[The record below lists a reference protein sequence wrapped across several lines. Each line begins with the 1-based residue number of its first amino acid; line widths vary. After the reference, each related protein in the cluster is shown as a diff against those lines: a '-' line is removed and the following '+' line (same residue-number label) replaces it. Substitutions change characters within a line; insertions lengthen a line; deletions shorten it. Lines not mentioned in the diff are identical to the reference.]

1 MTEQTFIDYD
11 PNDPQRPFISE
22 SHEDEAD
29 GPKVPATVSYSYGA
43 ENMPQRASGGTTDE
57 LNALWNVARKVC
69 GTEFVPD
76 RFRNKP
82 EQTFAAILQGR
93 ALGVDAMTSLREIWV
108 SPQGSPELGAELQAG
123 LVRKAGHKISGES
136 TNEGA
141 TLTGERADT
150 GEVMTVAFS
159 LEDAAAQ
166 GLVEIKDG
174 KPYARSKNGN
184 PLPWERH
191 TAAMLWHRAMTTLVR
206 RLFPDVLIGDVE

>member
-1 MTEQTFIDYD
+1 
-11 PNDPQRPFISE
+11 
-22 SHEDEAD
+22 
-29 GPKVPATVSYSYGA
+29 
-43 ENMPQRASGGTTDE
+43 

-123 LVRKAGHKISGES
+123 LVRKAGHKITGES
-136 TNEGA
+136 TNESA
-141 TLTGERADT
+141 TLTGERRDT
-150 GEVMTVAFS
+150 GETMTVTFT
-159 LEDAAAQ
+159 LEDAESQ
-166 GLVEIKDG
+166 GLVQIKDG
-174 KPYARSKNGN
+174 KPYARSQKGH